1 MSRGNLRELIR
12 LLSFLIAV
20 AILATLGYSVLV
32 RRPLLNSL
40 SQFLF
45 LEGGILLIVFS
56 LSMSRSLR
64 AKYRD
69 KETGGWDRTLGGVS
83 ILKASLI
90 LLLGSFIISFLIDFL

>member
-1 MSRGNLRELIR
+1 MSRGNLRELIL

-45 LEGGILLIVFS
+45 LEGGVLLIVFS

-69 KETGGWDRTLGGVS
+69 KMTGGWDRTLDGVS

>member
-20 AILATLGYSVLV
+20 AILATIGYSVLV

-40 SQFLF
+40 SQLLF

-56 LSMSRSLR
+56 LSMSRSLQT
-64 AKYRD
+64 KYRD
-69 KETGGWDRTLGGVS
+69 KEMEEWERTLGAVS